1 MKTIEEAAI
10 ECANIYLQG
19 YRDSYPADENDFVDV
34 FETGVEFAHR
44 WIPVERD
51 NEGLVKYST
60 MDEMESNVPFIT
72 RLTNDEEFLYDIWY
86 EFGADLDLDKFYTH
100 WRPIDL
106 K

>member
-1 MKTIEEAAI
+1 MKTIEQASVEYSKEQYDHDPIMRFQCETHFEAGI
-10 ECANIYLQG
+10 
-19 YRDSYPADENDFVDV
+19 
-34 FETGVEFAHR
+34 EFAQR
-44 WIPVERD
+44 WIPIERD

>member
-1 MKTIEEAAI
+1 MKTIEEASVEYSKEQYDHDPI
-10 ECANIYLQG
+10 MRFQCETH
-19 YRDSYPADENDFVDV
+19 
-34 FETGVEFAHR
+34 FEAGIEFAQR
-44 WIPVERD
+44 WIPIERD

>member
-1 MKTIEEAAI
+1 MKTIEQASVEYSKEQYDHDPIMRFQCETHFEAGI
-10 ECANIYLQG
+10 
-19 YRDSYPADENDFVDV
+19 
-34 FETGVEFAHR
+34 EFAQR
-44 WIPVERD
+44 WIPIERD

-100 WRPIDL
+100 WRPVNL

>member
-1 MKTIEEAAI
+1 MKTIEEAAKYF
-10 ECANIYLQG
+10 N
-19 YRDSYPADENDFVDV
+19 DSHVNGHHPQTWVSDIFKAGVDF
-34 FETGVEFAHR
+34 AQH
-44 WIPVERD
+44 WIPIERD

-86 EFGADLDLDKFYTH
+86 EFGADLDLDQFYTH
-100 WRPIDL
+100 WRPVNL

>member
-1 MKTIEEAAI
+1 MRTIEQASVEYSKEQYDHDPIMRFQCETHFEAGI
-10 ECANIYLQG
+10 
-19 YRDSYPADENDFVDV
+19 
-34 FETGVEFAHR
+34 EFAQR
-44 WIPVERD
+44 WIPIERD

-86 EFGADLDLDKFYTH
+86 EFGADLDLDQFYTH
-100 WRPIDL
+100 WRPIEL